1 LQTFFNYISL
11 MQNKNKMT
19 ETTLAD
25 KFLLP
30 LQKAKNADY
39 E

>member
-1 LQTFFNYISL
+1 
-11 MQNKNKMT
+11 MQNKNKKT
-19 ETTLAD
+19 ETPLAD

-30 LQKAKNADY
+30 LQKAKNTDY

>member
-1 LQTFFNYISL
+1 
-11 MQNKNKMT
+11 MQNKNKMI
-19 ETTLAD
+19 ETPLAD

>member
-1 LQTFFNYISL
+1 

-19 ETTLAD
+19 ETTLTD